1 MNKLSHG
8 CTLDCFD
15 CCKFNVYVE
24 EEKMKSILL
33 DTDMDPSL
41 SARKLMKSALDAGG
55 YDNVTVIFIDMDG
68 EA

>member
-1 MNKLSHG
+1 MAK
-8 CTLDCFD
+8 
-15 CCKFNVYVE
+15 YVE

-33 DTDMDPSL
+33 DTDMDPSV

-55 YDNVTVIFIDMDG
+55 YDNVTVIFIDLDG

>member
-1 MNKLSHG
+1 MDGILLCSDGLHG
-8 CTLDCFD
+8 
-15 CCKFNVYVE
+15 YVE
-24 EEKMKSILL
+24 EAKMKSILL

-55 YDNVTVIFIDMDG
+55 YDNVTVIFIDLDG